1 MKINLDKVLKIC
13 NDMNVA
19 IGADNDSK
27 NTICNLAKRYIIIS
41 PVEFVEVSS
50 DLEYPIQEVADI
62 IILHELGHFMAIDYQ
77 DEDLALLNMKEIG
90 KDSSNAMDILY
101 VENKA
106 WEYAEELFTN
116 HFPEGNIGLFKKI
129 KKYALDTYVQNY
141 LTNL

>member
-19 IGADNDSK
+19 IGANNDSK
-27 NTICNLAKRYIIIS
+27 NTICNLAKRYIVIS
-41 PVEFVEVSS
+41 PIEFVEVSS
-50 DLEYPIQEVADI
+50 DVGYPIQEVADI

-106 WEYAEELFTN
+106 WEYAEELFNN
-116 HFPEGNIGLFKKI
+116 HFPDGDSLLFKRI
-129 KKYALDTYVQNY
+129 KRYALDTYVENY
-141 LTNL
+141 LGNL